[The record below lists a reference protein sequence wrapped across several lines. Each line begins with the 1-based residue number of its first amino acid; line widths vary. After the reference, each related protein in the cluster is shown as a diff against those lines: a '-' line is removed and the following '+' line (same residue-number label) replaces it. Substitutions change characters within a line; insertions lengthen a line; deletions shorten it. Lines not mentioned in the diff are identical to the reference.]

1 MDKDKGGEMNLIQNV
16 SQMRDYRSSLAQNNQ
31 SIGFVAT
38 MGALHQGHLSLIQ
51 TSLAQNDYTIVS
63 IFVNPTQF
71 SENEDFGAYPRTLE
85 QDLALCEKAGVN
97 AVFAPN
103 TQDMYSTDEISFN
116 PPCKMGYILEGFD
129 RPTHFA
135 GVLQVVLK
143 LFHLIMPHRAYFGQ
157 KDAQQVLI
165 IQKMVKDLF
174 LPIEIVPC
182 PIQRDNDGLALSSRN
197 IYLSTA
203 DRERALCIPH
213 TIMCIKDEIQKGQ
226 TEIAHLRAL
235 ALEGLESVDRIFYA
249 DFYNHSLENLTQI
262 VSGDSIFLVAV
273 KIGQTR
279 LLDNL
284 WI

>member
-1 MDKDKGGEMNLIQNV
+1 MKLIQSI
-16 SQMRDYRSSLAQNNQ
+16 SQMRDYRSSLTQNHQ

-71 SENEDFGAYPRTLE
+71 GANEDFDAYPRTLE
-85 QDLALCEKAGVN
+85 QDLALCEEAGVSV
-97 AVFAPN
+97 VFAPN
-103 TQDMYSTDEISFN
+103 AQDMYGNDEISFN
-116 PPCKMGYILEGFD
+116 PPVKMGYILEGFD

-135 GVLQVVLK
+135 GVLQIVLK

-157 KDAQQVLI
+157 KDAQQVLM

-182 PIQRDNDGLALSSRN
+182 PIQRDSDGLALSSRN
-197 IYLSTA
+197 IYLSA
-203 DRERALCIPH
+203 VDRERALCIPR
-213 TIMCIKDEIQKGQ
+213 TIMRIKDEIQKGQ
-226 TEIAHLRAL
+226 IEVAYLRTL
-235 ALEGLESVDRIFYA
+235 ALEGLERADRIFYA
-249 DFYNHSLENLTQI
+249 DFYNHSLESVTQI

>member
-1 MDKDKGGEMNLIQNV
+1 MKLIQSI
-16 SQMRDYRSSLAQNNQ
+16 SQMRDYRSNLTQNNQ

-71 SENEDFGAYPRTLE
+71 GANEDFDAYPRPLE
-85 QDLALCEKAGVN
+85 KDIALCEQSGVS

-103 TQDMYSTDEISFN
+103 AQDMYGNDEISFN
-116 PPCKMGYILEGFD
+116 PPVKMGYILEGFD

-135 GVLQVVLK
+135 GVLQIVLK

-157 KDAQQVLI
+157 KDAQQVLM

-197 IYLSTA
+197 IYLSA
-203 DRERALCIPH
+203 VDRERALCIPR
-213 TIMCIKDEIQKGQ
+213 TIMRIKDEIQKGQ
-226 TEIAHLRAL
+226 TEVAYLRTL
-235 ALEGLESVDRIFYA
+235 ALEGLERADRIFYA
-249 DFYNHSLENLTQI
+249 DFYNHSLENVTQI

>member
-1 MDKDKGGEMNLIQNV
+1 MKLIQSI
-16 SQMRDYRSSLAQNNQ
+16 SQMRDYRLSLTQNNQ

-51 TSLAQNDYTIVS
+51 TSLAQSNYTIVS

-71 SENEDFGAYPRTLE
+71 GANEDFNAYPRTLE
-85 QDLALCEKAGVN
+85 QDLALCEKAGVS

-103 TQDMYSTDEISFN
+103 AQDMYGNDEISFN
-116 PPCKMGYILEGFD
+116 PPVKMGYVLEGFD

-135 GVLQVVLK
+135 GVLQIVLK

-182 PIQRDNDGLALSSRN
+182 PIQRDSDGLALSSRN
-197 IYLSTA
+197 IYLSA
-203 DRERALCIPH
+203 QERERALCIPR
-213 TIMCIKDEIQKGQ
+213 TIMRIKDEIQKGR
-226 TEIAHLRAL
+226 TEVAYLHTL
-235 ALEGLESVDRIFYA
+235 ALEGLEKADRIFYA
-249 DFYNHSLENLTQI
+249 DFYNHSLEGITQI

>member
-1 MDKDKGGEMNLIQNV
+1 MKLIQSI
-16 SQMRDYRSSLAQNNQ
+16 SQMRDYRSSLTQNHQ

-71 SENEDFGAYPRTLE
+71 GANEDFDAYPRTLE
-85 QDLALCEKAGVN
+85 QDLALCEEAGVS

-103 TQDMYSTDEISFN
+103 AQDMYDNDEISFN
-116 PPCKMGYILEGFD
+116 PPVKMGYILEGFD

-135 GVLQVVLK
+135 GVLQIVLK

-157 KDAQQVLI
+157 KDAQQVLM

-182 PIQRDNDGLALSSRN
+182 SIQRDSDGLALSSRN
-197 IYLSTA
+197 IYLSA
-203 DRERALCIPH
+203 QERERALCIPR
-213 TIMCIKDEIQKGQ
+213 TIMRIKDEIQKGQ
-226 TEIAHLRAL
+226 TEVAYLRTL
-235 ALEGLESVDRIFYA
+235 ALEGLERADRIFYA
-249 DFYNHSLENLTQI
+249 DFYNHSLESVTQI

>member
-129 RPTHFA
+129 RNTHIE

-143 LFHLIMPHRAYFGQ
+143 L
-157 KDAQQVLI
+157 
-165 IQKMVKDLF
+165 
-174 LPIEIVPC
+174 
-182 PIQRDNDGLALSSRN
+182 
-197 IYLSTA
+197 
-203 DRERALCIPH
+203 
-213 TIMCIKDEIQKGQ
+213 
-226 TEIAHLRAL
+226 
-235 ALEGLESVDRIFYA
+235 
-249 DFYNHSLENLTQI
+249 
-262 VSGDSIFLVAV
+262 
-273 KIGQTR
+273 
-279 LLDNL
+279 
-284 WI
+284 

>member
-1 MDKDKGGEMNLIQNV
+1 MKLIQSI
-16 SQMRDYRSSLAQNNQ
+16 SQMRDYRSSLTQNHQ
-31 SIGFVAT
+31 GIGFVAT

-71 SENEDFGAYPRTLE
+71 GANEDFDAYPRTLE
-85 QDLALCEKAGVN
+85 QDLALCEEAGVSV
-97 AVFAPN
+97 VFAPN
-103 TQDMYSTDEISFN
+103 AQDMYGNDEISFN
-116 PPCKMGYILEGFD
+116 PPVKMGYILEGFD

-135 GVLQVVLK
+135 GVLQIVLK

-157 KDAQQVLI
+157 KDAQQVLM

-182 PIQRDNDGLALSSRN
+182 PIQRDSDGLALSSRN
-197 IYLSTA
+197 IYLSA
-203 DRERALCIPH
+203 VDRERALCIPR
-213 TIMCIKDEIQKGQ
+213 TIMRIKDEIQKGQ
-226 TEIAHLRAL
+226 TEVAYLRTL
-235 ALEGLESVDRIFYA
+235 ALKGLERADRIFYA
-249 DFYNHSLENLTQI
+249 DFYNHSLESVTQI